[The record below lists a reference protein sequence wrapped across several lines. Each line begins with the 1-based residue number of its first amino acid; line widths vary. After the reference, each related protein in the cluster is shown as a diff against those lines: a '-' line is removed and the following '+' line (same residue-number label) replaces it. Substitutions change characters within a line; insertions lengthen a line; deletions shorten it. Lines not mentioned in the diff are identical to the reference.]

1 VRTQEYLS
9 KNGLLDVSDFNRIM
23 SASSQTGSVPQNT
36 SYVARIPQTAAS
48 TRLANAEEVFAAIDH
63 VCTFVAILGYR
74 CEILIQLD
82 NTLAKWHPDV
92 QCVHAHV
99 ICFMS
104 RDWRYWFQAYAA
116 MGLS

>member
-1 VRTQEYLS
+1 
-9 KNGLLDVSDFNRIM
+9 M
-23 SASSQTGSVPQNT
+23 
-36 SYVARIPQTAAS
+36 
-48 TRLANAEEVFAAIDH
+48 
-63 VCTFVAILGYR
+63 
-74 CEILIQLD
+74 D